1 MSFTLF
7 SRLWLMVFLHYFV
20 WGTWYVTMGTYLN
33 ATLKFEGSQ
42 IGLAYGSTA
51 IGAMVSPFFA
61 GIVADRFFA
70 TQRLLGALHLIGAAL
85 LWYVSTLKSFGQ
97 FYPVLIAYT
106 ISYMAGHGLT
116 NALTLAH
123 SKNPAKEF
131 PLVMLMGS
139 VGWICAGLAVSALKF
154 EDNAGMF
161 RLAAGAALVMG
172 LYSFTL
178 PHTPPKGAGAPVN
191 ARTMLGLD
199 ALRLMRDRSFATFI
213 ICSFLICVPLSFYFS
228 WMNAFMNELKIPN
241 AAAKMTIGQVSDVVF
256 LLLLPLLLKR
266 LGVKGILILGM
277 VAWTVRLAKMTIGQ
291 VSDVVFLLLL
301 PLLLKRLGVK
311 GILILGMVAWTVR
324 FGLLTQFPK
333 ATDAAWMLFVAI
345 AVHGMCY
352 DYIFV
357 MGRMYVDNR
366 ASEDIRAATQGFHAF
381 VTLGAGMFVG
391 SWLSGVVGQHYTTNG
406 GATHA
411 WSEIWLVPAV
421 MSAALIVVFA
431 ILFRETPATLPAN
444 AKR

>member
-1 MSFTLF
+1 MSPTLYL
-7 SRLWLMVFLHYFV
+7 RLWLMVFLHYFV
-20 WGTWYVTMGTYLN
+20 WGTWYVTMGTYLHS
-33 ATLKFEGSQ
+33 TLKFEGGQ

-70 TQRLLGALHLIGAAL
+70 TQRLLGTLHLIGAAL
-85 LWYVSTLKSFGQ
+85 LYYVSTLKNFGN

-116 NALTLAH
+116 NALTLTH

-139 VGWICAGLAVSALKF
+139 VGWIAAGITVSALKF

-161 RLAAGAALVMG
+161 QLAAGAALLMG

-178 PHTPPKGAGAPVN
+178 PNTPPRGAGAPIN

-199 ALRLMRDRSFATFI
+199 ALKLMRDRSFCTFI
-213 ICSFLICVPLSFYFS
+213 ICSFLICVPLSFYFN
-228 WMNAFMNELKIPN
+228 WMHVFMGELKIEN
-241 AAAKMTIGQVSDVVF
+241 AAMKMTG
-256 LLLLPLLLKR
+256 
-266 LGVKGILILGM
+266 
-277 VAWTVRLAKMTIGQ
+277 AQ

-324 FGLLTQFPK
+324 FGLLAQFPQ
-333 ATDAAWMLFVAI
+333 ATNAAWMLFVAI

-357 MGRMYVDNR
+357 MGRMYVDQR

-391 SWLSGVVGQHYTTNG
+391 SWLSGVIGQHYTNAG
-406 GATHA
+406 GATHN
-411 WSEIWLVPAV
+411 WSGIWLVPAV
-421 MSAALIVVFA
+421 MSAVLIFVFA
-431 ILFRETPATLPAN
+431 VLFKDNTKTTKAEAPASAP
-444 AKR
+444 

>member
-1 MSFTLF
+1 MSPTLF
-7 SRLWLMVFLHYFV
+7 LRLWLMVFLHYFV

-33 ATLKFEGSQ
+33 STLKFSGPE

-70 TQRLLGALHLIGAAL
+70 TQKLLGCLHLIGAAL
-85 LWYVSTLKSFGQ
+85 LYYVSTTQTFGA
-97 FYPVLIAYT
+97 FYPALIAYT

-116 NALTLAH
+116 NALTLHH

-139 VGWICAGLAVSALKF
+139 VGWICAGLVVSQLKF

-161 RLAAGAALVMG
+161 RMASVVALVMG

-191 ARTMLGLD
+191 VRTMLGLD
-199 ALRLMRDRSFATFI
+199 ALRLMRDRSFCTFI

-256 LLLLPLLLKR
+256 LLLLPMLL
-266 LGVKGILILGM
+266 
-277 VAWTVRLAKMTIGQ
+277 
-291 VSDVVFLLLL
+291 S
-301 PLLLKRLGVK
+301 RLGVK

-324 FGLLTQFPK
+324 FGLLTQFD
-333 ATDAAWMLFVAI
+333 AARDAAWMLYTAI
-345 AVHGMCY
+345 GVHGMCY

-357 MGRMYVDNR
+357 MGRMYVDKR
-366 ASEDIRAATQGFHAF
+366 ATEDIRAATQGFHAF

-391 SWLSGVVGQHYTTNG
+391 SWLSGVVGGHYATG
-406 GATHA
+406 DTHA
-411 WSEIWLVPAV
+411 WKSIWLVPAV
-421 MSAALIVVFA
+421 MSAVLIVVFA
-431 ILFRETPATLPAN
+431 VLFKDNRARHDENTQG
-444 AKR
+444 